1 MDSPGYEFD
10 LALSNGPTPSDNYQ
24 LEHGATGRLGSSLKK
39 TSIHMG
45 SLNKS
50 TTEIYDFPAI
60 EGKRPSPAISDEFL
74 QYTPVLT
81 TEVVVPAKQ
90 PNQDTPTGQ
99 KRAKF
104 ETIQEFCIE
113 KQTTPLLNLIQ
124 RLDSKGGISDL
135 ATGGLKADHLY
146 IPSNS

>member
-1 MDSPGYEFD
+1 
-10 LALSNGPTPSDNYQ
+10 
-24 LEHGATGRLGSSLKK
+24 
-39 TSIHMG
+39 MG

-50 TTEIYDFPAI
+50 TEEIYDFPAI

-81 TEVVVPAKQ
+81 TSMVVPAKQ
-90 PNQDTPTGQ
+90 SNLDTPTGQ
-99 KRAKF
+99 KRTKF

-113 KQTTPLLNLIQ
+113 KQTTPLLNMIQ

-135 ATGGLKADHLY
+135 ATGGLKSDHLY
-146 IPSNS
+146 IPSPN